1 MENSRFEKM
10 EIERFNSYLLRTIS
24 FAFWFLGMILIQLPL
39 NNLVMAIVGIV
50 ATLFGIMFFYAS
62 VKVFHVY
69 KKIKKDPALY
79 QALMNEMYLSF
90 DYKAVVTGYYSML
103 AFVVILVFLG
113 SVITIPIPIKTIS
126 MAVIYVGVV
135 STDLRRLFLY
145 KQ

>member
-39 NNLVMAIVGIV
+39 NNLVMAIVGI
-50 ATLFGIMFFYAS
+50 ATALFGIMFFYAS

-69 KKIKKDPALY
+69 RKIKKDPALH

-90 DYKAVVTGYYSML
+90 DYKAIVTGYYSIL

-113 SVITIPIPIKTIS
+113 SVITIPIKIIS